1 MNRYPLWKYV
11 VMVVALAIGLVYTL
25 PNFFGEAPA
34 VQVSSGKATVRLDNT
49 TLERV
54 EAALTANSIRADDVT
69 FDNSAMNANI
79 RVRVADTDTQL
90 RLKDALSKALNA
102 DPNDPQYIVALNL
115 QSASPRWLTAMRAL
129 PMYLGLDLRGGVH
142 FLLQVDMNGAL
153 NKKLDSDAADARTM
167 LRDKNIRD
175 GGVNRVDQSVV
186 IDFADPAVAEEARKV
201 LASGVSELQWAA
213 QNKPEGG
220 VQLVGTFTPAVKT
233 AVQQAALK
241 QNIQTLHNRVNEL
254 GVAEPVIQQQGND
267 RIVVELPGVQD
278 TAKAKDIIGRTA
290 TLEARLADP
299 MGLHPDP
306 NAPVPPGSELF
317 TQGNQVPVWLKKQVI
332 FTGDRIIDASAGFDE
347 HQRPS
352 VNIRL
357 DSAGGRAVRSVSR
370 DNIGKPMAM
379 VLFERGKGQ
388 VLTVA
393 TIQSELGD
401 RFQITGQPTPQA
413 AADLALL
420 LRAGS
425 LAAPMEII
433 EERTVGPSLG
443 ADNIKKGFD
452 SVIYGFAAISVFMIA
467 YYMLFGVVSVIGLSV
482 NLLLLIAVLSI
493 LQATLTLPGIAA
505 IALALGMAIDSNVL
519 INERIRE
526 ELRNGA
532 PPQLAIQNGYAHA
545 WATILDSNVT
555 TLIAGLALLAF
566 GSGPVRG
573 FAIVHCIGILTS
585 MFSAVFF
592 SRGLVNLWYGGK
604 KKLKSLAIGQVWR
617 PAPEMAGAGGA
628 ASAGALGVND
638 ADTDTARALAGAA
651 KRREATSGAKA
662 PTGAA
667 RAKPVVR
674 RRNGQSGPG
683 NPGSSR

>member
-11 VMVVALAIGLVYTL
+11 VMVVALAIGLIYTL

-34 VQVSSGKATVRLDNT
+34 VQVLSGKATVKLDST
-49 TLERV
+49 TLSQIEGAL
-54 EAALTANSIRADDVT
+54 AANQITPSDVT
-69 FDNSAMNANI
+69 FDNSSSNANI
-79 RVRVADTDTQL
+79 RVRLTDTDTQL
-90 RLKDALSKALNA
+90 RVKDLLSKTLNSDPT
-102 DPNDPQYIVALNL
+102 DPNFVVALNL
-115 QSASPRWLTAMRAL
+115 QSASPRWLTALRAL

-142 FLLQVDMNGAL
+142 FLLQVDMAGAL
-153 NKKLDSDAADARTM
+153 NKKLDSDSSDARTL
-167 LRDKNIRD
+167 LRDNNIRD
-175 GGVNRVDQSVV
+175 GGVNRVNQSVV
-186 IDFADPAVAEEARKV
+186 INFADKDTADAAAKQLSR
-201 LASGVSELQWAA
+201 SISELQWATQTA
-213 QNKPEGG
+213 PDGSY
-220 VQLVGTFTPAVKT
+220 QLVGTFTPAVQKT
-233 AVQQAALK
+233 VEDAALK
-241 QNIQTLHNRVNEL
+241 QNITTLHNRVNEL
-254 GVAEPVIQQQGND
+254 GVAEPVIQQQGSD

-299 MGLHPDP
+299 VNTHPQPSD
-306 NAPVPPGSELF
+306 PVPPGDELF
-317 TQGNQVPVWLKKQVI
+317 TEGNQVPVLLRKQVI

-357 DSAGGRAVRSVSR
+357 DSAGGRAVASVSR

-379 VLFERGKGQ
+379 VLFEKGKGQ

-425 LAAPMEII
+425 LAAPMDII
-433 EERTVGPSLG
+433 EERTIGPSLG
-443 ADNIKKGFD
+443 ADNIKKGFH
-452 SVIYGFAAISVFMIA
+452 SVVWGFAAIAVFMIA
-467 YYMLFGVVSVIGLSV
+467 YYMLFGVISMIGLSV
-482 NLLLLIAVLSI
+482 NLLLLVAVLSM

-505 IALALGMAIDSNVL
+505 IALALGMAIDANVL
-519 INERIRE
+519 INERVRE
-526 ELRNGA
+526 ELRHGA
-532 PPQLAIQNGYAHA
+532 PAQLAIQNGYAHA

-573 FAIVHCIGILTS
+573 FAIVHCIGIMTS

-592 SRGLVNLWYGGK
+592 SRGLVNFWYGGK
-604 KKLKSLAIGQVWR
+604 KKLKSLAIGQVWK
-617 PAPEMAGAGGA
+617 PAAVDGAGAAYLGSEDA
-628 ASAGALGVND
+628 A
-638 ADTDTARALAGAA
+638 TDTARAVSAA
-651 KRREATSGAKA
+651 S
-662 PTGAA
+662 
-667 RAKPVVR
+667 AKPKAAAAQGRAGKPTVR
-674 RRNGQSGPG
+674 RRNSPG
-683 NPGSSR
+683 NTPQKPGSSR

>member
-11 VMVVALAIGLVYTL
+11 LMAVALLIGLLYTL
-25 PNFFGEAPA
+25 PNFYGEAPA
-34 VQVSSGKATVRLDNT
+34 VQVLSGKATVKLDT
-49 TLERV
+49 STYAEV
-54 EAALTANSIRADDVT
+54 EAALAANQIKPDDITVDTA
-69 FDNSAMNANI
+69 SANANI
-79 RVRVADTDTQL
+79 RVRLKDTDTQL
-90 RLKDALSKALNA
+90 RVKDVLQKALNP
-102 DPNDPQYIVALNL
+102 DPNDPQYVVALNL
-115 QSASPRWLTAMRAL
+115 QSASPRWLTALHAL

-142 FLLQVDMNGAL
+142 FLMQIDMAGAL
-153 NKKLDSDAADARTM
+153 NKRLDSDASDARTL
-167 LRDKNIRD
+167 LRDKNIRE
-175 GGVNRVDQSVV
+175 GGVNRVGQSVV
-186 IDFADPAVAEEARKV
+186 IAFADQATADAARAELTRAVT
-201 LASGVSELQWAA
+201 ELQWTTQAA
-213 QNKPEGG
+213 AAGG
-220 VQLVGTFTPAVKT
+220 VQVVGTFAPAQQR
-233 AVQQAALK
+233 AVEEAAVK
-241 QNIQTLHNRVNEL
+241 QNITTLHNRVNEL
-254 GVAEPVIQQQGND
+254 GVAEPVIQQQGAD

-278 TAKAKDIIGRTA
+278 TAKAKEIIGRTA

-299 MGLHPDP
+299 VNTHP
-306 NAPVPPGSELF
+306 APGEAVPPGDELF
-317 TQGNQVPVWLKKQVI
+317 TEGSQAPVLLRKQVI
-332 FTGDRIIDASAGFDE
+332 FTGDSIIDASAGFDE

-357 DSAGGRAVRSVSR
+357 NSSAGRAVASVSR

-379 VLFERGKGQ
+379 VLFEKGKGQ

-413 AADLALL
+413 ATDLALL

-425 LAAPMEII
+425 LAAPMDII
-433 EERTVGPSLG
+433 EERTIGPSLG

-452 SVIYGFAAISVFMIA
+452 SVIYGFAAIAIFMVA
-467 YYMLFGVVSVIGLSV
+467 YYLLFGLVSVIGLSV
-482 NLLLLIAVLSI
+482 NLLLLIAVLSM

-519 INERIRE
+519 INERVRE
-526 ELRNGA
+526 ELRHGA

-592 SRGLVNLWYGGK
+592 SRGIVNAWYGGK
-604 KKLKSLAIGQVWR
+604 KKLKTLAIGQVWR
-617 PAPEMAGAGGA
+617 PAGAEAMAYSQPQ
-628 ASAGALGVND
+628 ASLGVD
-638 ADTDTARALAGAA
+638 ADTDTMRATKAIAA
-651 KRREATSGAKA
+651 QPKSKGGRSG
-662 PTGAA
+662 P
-667 RAKPVVR
+667 KPVL
-674 RRNGQSGPG
+674 RNRARENAAPRK
-683 NPGSSR
+683 PGSSR